1 MIASGRLAVVQAA
14 AQTNNDCDGD
24 GTIEP
29 VDWTT
34 ASLTGGGD
42 IPVTIGAA
50 QQDPWGRN
58 FGYCIWNHGDNIDAT
73 GSAPGCSSN
82 YLNGDGS
89 STTGGYLLAIV
100 SAGPDG
106 TFQTECKD
114 DPDYVDK
121 PSGSDDLYLS
131 LIHI

>member
-1 MIASGRLAVVQAA
+1 MGIFTTKKPSITRRALEAGNIFLMLFGAVGMVGVIGASTMTVMKGPVRTMSIVTKRTIAENNMIASGRLAVVQAA

-50 QQDPWGRN
+50 QQDPW
-58 FGYCIWNHGDNIDAT
+58 
-73 GSAPGCSSN
+73 
-82 YLNGDGS
+82 
-89 STTGGYLLAIV
+89 
-100 SAGPDG
+100 
-106 TFQTECKD
+106 
-114 DPDYVDK
+114 
-121 PSGSDDLYLS
+121 LS